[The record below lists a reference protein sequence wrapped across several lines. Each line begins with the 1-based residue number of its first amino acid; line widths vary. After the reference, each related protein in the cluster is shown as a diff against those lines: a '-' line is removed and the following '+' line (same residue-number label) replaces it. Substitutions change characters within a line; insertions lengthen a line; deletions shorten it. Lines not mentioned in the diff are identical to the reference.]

1 MLAVPEEV
9 GRKVFNT
16 LRRASSKLGARKYTQ
31 QRSLEMKGEK
41 SSNAHFWID
50 GFFRHGMLRRA
61 TEAAEGEVS
70 GRQSKALGIEC
81 RTNHVRRWRKRGV
94 NLRRPNWRS
103 LVELK
108 RRPVDTTKKLW
119 HRLGANATVVLERY
133 VSAGLGVARTEHH
146 EHSGRR
152 TTTRLV
158 GEALLGYP
166 PSGWIRHTVC
176 WTRTRF
182 H

>member
-1 MLAVPEEV
+1 M
-9 GRKVFNT
+9 
-16 LRRASSKLGARKYTQ
+16 RRASSKLGARKYTQ
-31 QRSLEMKGEK
+31 QRSLEMKGK
-41 SSNAHFWID
+41 MSSNARFWVD

-61 TEAAEGEVS
+61 ARKMRGNATLCEVAEGEVS

-94 NLRRPNWRS
+94 NLRRRNWRS

-108 RRPVDTTKKLW
+108 RRPLDTTKELW
-119 HRLGANATVVLERY
+119 HRLSASATVVLERY

-152 TTTRLV
+152 ARTRLV
-158 GEALLGYP
+158 GEA
-166 PSGWIRHTVC
+166 RADEAD
-176 WTRTRF
+176 
-182 H
+182 